1 MARRASE
8 IGYFL
13 TYLCHFWVLIALIW
27 QVYAW
32 KIADAMLHEKKDLE
46 SCYFA
51 AQTMRT
57 KVQLNFNELPK
68 ESHDSLRDSLME
80 HISQVSDQTNIV
92 IVTQVCINYFI
103 VLLFFLN

>member
-1 MARRASE
+1 M
-8 IGYFL
+8 
-13 TYLCHFWVLIALIW
+13 
-27 QVYAW
+27 YAW

-68 ESHDSLRDSLME
+68 ESHDSLRDSLMD

-92 IVTQVCINYFI
+92 IVTQVSVYSLRVNFK
-103 VLLFFLN
+103 FLQPVNF

>member
-1 MARRASE
+1 M
-8 IGYFL
+8 
-13 TYLCHFWVLIALIW
+13 
-27 QVYAW
+27 YAW

-68 ESHDSLRDSLME
+68 ESHDSLRDSLMD
-80 HISQVSDQTNIV
+80 HISQVSEQTNIV
-92 IVTQVCINYFI
+92 IVTQVSVHSVCANLKNSRPSKILKLCFI
-103 VLLFFLN
+103 FLILFFLFSCVWPWQI

>member
-1 MARRASE
+1 M
-8 IGYFL
+8 
-13 TYLCHFWVLIALIW
+13 
-27 QVYAW
+27 YAW

-68 ESHDSLRDSLME
+68 ESHDSLRDSLMD
-80 HISQVSDQTNIV
+80 HISQVSEQTNIV
-92 IVTQVCINYFI
+92 IVTQVSVYSVCANLKNSRPSEILKLSFI
-103 VLLFFLN
+103 FLILFFLCSCVWPWQI

>member
-1 MARRASE
+1 M
-8 IGYFL
+8 
-13 TYLCHFWVLIALIW
+13 
-27 QVYAW
+27 YAW

-68 ESHDSLRDSLME
+68 ESHDSLRDSLMD
-80 HISQVSDQTNIV
+80 HISQVSEQTNIV
-92 IVTQVCINYFI
+92 IVTQVSAF
-103 VLLFFLN
+103 